1 MKNWS
6 ANTNSPEILTPQ
18 LSLVLIL
25 KDGEREEKA
34 EEWHITQELHWNKCF
49 GLMDPNFK
57 FWVEIIISYFI
68 SLFIV

>member
-6 ANTNSPEILTPQ
+6 ANTNSPEILAPQ

-25 KDGEREEKA
+25 KDGEQEEKA
-34 EEWHITQELHWNKCF
+34 EEWRITQELHWNKCF
-49 GLMDPNFK
+49 GVMDPNLK

-68 SLFIV
+68 LLFIV

>member
-6 ANTNSPEILTPQ
+6 ANTNSPEILAPQ

-34 EEWHITQELHWNKCF
+34 EEWRITQELHWNKCF
-49 GLMDPNFK
+49 GVMDPNLK
-57 FWVEIIISYFI
+57 FWVEIISYFI
-68 SLFIV
+68 LLFIV

>member
-6 ANTNSPEILTPQ
+6 ANTNSPEILAPQ
-18 LSLVLIL
+18 LFLVLIL

-34 EEWHITQELHWNKCF
+34 EEWRITQELHWNKCF
-49 GLMDPNFK
+49 GVMDPNLK

-68 SLFIV
+68 LLFIV